1 MKEEPVAVVQ
11 RLIKTIETKR
21 KKQSEQKAETLPA
34 LAKVIQLPTWG
45 VGSRGAPNEILRSAL
60 FNARN
65 KKRQREYL
73 EKATIAVIGEG
84 EITYTGRELRQD
96 DETVWLQLIHLARAL
111 PLGELVEF
119 TAYSFIKSLRWN
131 NSAKSYKR
139 LRDSLERMQAT
150 ALTVYSKRI
159 GEGVSLSMIPF
170 FAWRQGRNGPPLPMY
185 QVRIAPE
192 LIELFSGVRY
202 TLIEWQQR
210 LALPNGLATW
220 LHGYYASHKEP
231 YPIKLETI
239 REGAGLTIN
248 RKDHLKEQTE
258 IALEA
263 LKRVGFLKSWKIE
276 GDLVYVE
283 RAR

>member
-11 RLIKTIETKR
+11 RLIKTIDTKR

-239 REGAGLTIN
+239 RKGAGLTIN

>member
-34 LAKVIQLPTWG
+34 LAKVIQLPAWG

-96 DETVWLQLIHLARAL
+96 DETVWLQLIHLAREL

-119 TAYSFIKSLRWN
+119 TAYSFIKSLGWN

-202 TLIEWQQR
+202 TLVEWQQR
-210 LALPNGLATW
+210 LALPDGLATW

-231 YPIKLETI
+231 YPIKRETI
-239 REGAGLTIN
+239 REGAGLTIK

-263 LKRVGFLKSWKIE
+263 LKRVGFLKSWKIKD
-276 GDLVYVE
+276 DLVYVE

>member
-111 PLGELVEF
+111 SLGELVEF

-239 REGAGLTIN
+239 RKGAGLTIN

>member
-45 VGSRGAPNEILRSAL
+45 DGSRGAPNEILRSAL

-96 DETVWLQLIHLARAL
+96 DETVWLQLIHLACELA
-111 PLGELVEF
+111 LGELVEF
-119 TAYSFIKSLRWN
+119 TAYSFIKSVGWN

-202 TLIEWQQR
+202 TLVGWQQR
-210 LALPNGLATW
+210 LALPDGLATW

-239 REGAGLTIN
+239 REGAGLTVK

>member
-21 KKQSEQKAETLPA
+21 KKQSEQKTETLPA
-34 LAKVIQLPTWG
+34 LAKVIQLPIWG
-45 VGSRGAPNEILRSAL
+45 AGSRGAPNEILRSAL

-65 KKRQREYL
+65 KKWQREYF

-96 DETVWLQLIHLARAL
+96 DETVWLQLIHLAREL

-202 TLIEWQQR
+202 TLIGWQQR

-220 LHGYYASHKEP
+220 IHGYYASHKEP

-239 REGAGLTIN
+239 REGAGLTVK

-283 RAR
+283 RVR

>member
-96 DETVWLQLIHLARAL
+96 DETVWLQLIHLAREL

-239 REGAGLTIN
+239 RKGAGLTIN

>member
-1 MKEEPVAVVQ
+1 MKEEPIAAVQ

-45 VGSRGAPNEILRSAL
+45 DGSRGAPNEILRSAL

-96 DETVWLQLIHLARAL
+96 DETVWLQLIHLAREL

-119 TAYSFIKSLRWN
+119 TAYSFIKSLGWN

-139 LRDSLERMQAT
+139 LRDSLERMQVT

-170 FAWRQGRNGPPLPMY
+170 FAWRQGRNGPPLSMY

-202 TLIEWQQR
+202 TRVEWQQR
-210 LALPNGLATW
+210 LALPDGLATW

-231 YPIKLETI
+231 YPIKRETI
-239 REGAGLTIN
+239 REGAGLTIK

-276 GDLVYVE
+276 DDLVYVE